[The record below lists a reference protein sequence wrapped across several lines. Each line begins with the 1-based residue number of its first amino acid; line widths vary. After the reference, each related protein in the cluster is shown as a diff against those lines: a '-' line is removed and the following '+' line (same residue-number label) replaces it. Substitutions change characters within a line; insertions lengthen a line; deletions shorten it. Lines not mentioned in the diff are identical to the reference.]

1 VPTRDNPIIGTP
13 CWIDVLSSD
22 VPRARAFYGEVFGWT
37 SEDPNPELGG
47 YFNFSLNGVQVAGGM
62 AAPPGMSDLWSV
74 YLATEDIKRST
85 DEAQA
90 RGAQV
95 IIQPMPV
102 ADLGVMGMVI
112 DPTSAAIGMW
122 QPGLHKGFGL
132 VAEAGAPSWF
142 ELLTRD
148 YAVALDFYR
157 NVYGWQTETVSDTPE
172 FRYTQVMGEGEGVS
186 GVMDA
191 SGFLPEGVPS
201 HWKVYFG
208 TDDTD
213 ATLANIVKLG
223 GTILEPAQDTPYG
236 RLAGATDPMGGAFSL
251 VAPNDQ
257 MPAKT

>member
-1 VPTRDNPIIGTP
+1 
-13 CWIDVLSSD
+13 
-22 VPRARAFYGEVFGWT
+22 
-37 SEDPNPELGG
+37 
-47 YFNFSLNGVQVAGGM
+47 
-62 AAPPGMSDLWSV
+62 
-74 YLATEDIKRST
+74 
-85 DEAQA
+85 
-90 RGAQV
+90 
-95 IIQPMPV
+95 
-102 ADLGVMGMVI
+102 
-112 DPTSAAIGMW
+112 MW

-148 YAVALDFYR
+148 YAAALDFYR

-213 ATLANIVKLG
+213 VTLANIVKLG

-257 MPAKT
+257 MPAKN